1 MRLNRSV
8 HVFSRR
14 LDISVVGV
22 NIFSNHLINRI
33 DPVTGRGRV
42 WGVGSYDPVLYPLT
56 KDNEYLKTSAVD
68 DPSNYGD
75 GVQWRFSLD
84 YDF

>member
-1 MRLNRSV
+1 
-8 HVFSRR
+8 
-14 LDISVVGV
+14 
-22 NIFSNHLINRI
+22 
-33 DPVTGRGRV
+33 VTGRGRV

-56 KDNEYLKTSAVD
+56 EGTEYLKTGAVD